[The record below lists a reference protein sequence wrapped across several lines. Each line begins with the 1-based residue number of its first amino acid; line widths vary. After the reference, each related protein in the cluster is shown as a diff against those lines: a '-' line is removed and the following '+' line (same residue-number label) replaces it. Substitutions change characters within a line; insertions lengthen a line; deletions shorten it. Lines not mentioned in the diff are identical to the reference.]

1 VDLWRPFDGVEHD
14 WCWGYHHRFVQFL
27 FHSRRQKLTL
37 LGLILGIALFTY
49 HKYTSALH
57 SAVPLDA
64 HGNPLEEEDAEE
76 VLAVVRSNTG
86 DALYNEEGLRLLE
99 DGGDIEVPVSA
110 LGEYGDADEE
120 EEERAAKRNRGVR
133 LLEEAAEGGHGDGEI
148 GMYSFLTPFISKLMV
163 E

>member
-14 WCWGYHHRFVQFL
+14 WCRGHHHGYVQIIL
-27 FHSRRQKLTL
+27 AYQSNI
-37 LGLILGIALFTY
+37 ILGIALFTY

-99 DGGDIEVPVSA
+99 DGGEIEVPVSA
-110 LGEYGDADEE
+110 LGEYGDDDDEE
-120 EEERAAKRNRGVR
+120 DGAAKRDAGLRA
-133 LLEEAAEGGHGDGEI
+133 LEEAAEGGHGDGEI
-148 GMYSFLTPFISKLMV
+148 GVYPFSTPFISKLMV
-163 E
+163 EY